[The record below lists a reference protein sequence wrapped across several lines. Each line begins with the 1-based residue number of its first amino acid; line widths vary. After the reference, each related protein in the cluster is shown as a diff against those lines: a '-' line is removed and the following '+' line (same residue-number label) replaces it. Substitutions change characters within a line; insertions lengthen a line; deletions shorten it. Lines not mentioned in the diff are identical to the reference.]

1 MRCKMNTIKNGFIQ
15 TNTKSVPCPL
25 QQLQV
30 HSFFPL
36 SMSLVSLA
44 AVVFLFCLSQILS
57 SRDPLPH
64 ASERHEWPERRE
76 ESRRETIYCC
86 LVRKRT
92 ERRDREKD
100 REKERERRCS
110 SGWMKPSTLQP
121 PPQRAERTICTARG
135 VMGGWGGVQRGP
147 ALTNLIHKH

>member
-64 ASERHEWPERRE
+64 ASERHEWPEKRE

-92 ERRDREKD
+92 ERRTER
-100 REKERERRCS
+100 RRGSGAALAAGWNRQHCSLHRRERSR
-110 SGWMKPSTLQP
+110 PYAP
-121 PPQRAERTICTARG
+121 PGA
-135 VMGGWGGVQRGP
+135 WLGGVSDQRGP